1 MLVLICC
8 VSSFLPSRLPSCFY
22 FMFVFPSVSR
32 FAFLL
37 ASLFVVLFVFFF
49 FTFSVYYLGIGVLI
63 PFLIWAI
70 LYKKLDM
77 ILIILFFVFSST
89 KSLLLTFGLY
99 FIFQHSRIG
108 WSHLQ
113 NKLNYSNTKMFINAL
128 PFNIG
133 AIILFILFYN
143 SLQLN
148 LELGIVYSFIFLS
161 AISFPHVICM
171 HIFYKKIKKPS

>member
-1 MLVLICC
+1 MSIE
-8 VSSFLPSRLPSCFY
+8 LP
-22 FMFVFPSVSR
+22 
-32 FAFLL
+32 
-37 ASLFVVLFVFFF
+37 F
-49 FTFSVYYLGIGVLI
+49 FTFSIFYLGIGVLI
-63 PFLIWAI
+63 PFFIWAI
-70 LYKKLDM
+70 LNKKLDM

-143 SLQLN
+143 FLQLN

-171 HIFYKKIKKPS
+171 HLFYKKIKNHPKYNDDLKRNFQDF